1 MLKAFILAAGEG
13 SRFAPYSRLVEKSM
27 MPLGG
32 KPVVRIIAENMYY
45 QFAFD
50 KASLFICVL
59 KKHADAFRHEFR
71 DMPVN
76 IHPFDEPVGTLR
88 SFSFAASQYSMD
100 RDDDILLHYA
110 DTYTRINYNTMYQQF
125 RKSGKPAMIAIT
137 NNIHHDY
144 SEVMC
149 DTDTNEV
156 VKIHEKPLL
165 TWPTWTGIAI
175 FNYGHFLDSAF
186 RDSTFADF
194 GYDLLPKWASEHKL
208 SAYIMAE
215 PYYDVGN
222 PRAYESIRDTF
233 ATASTR

>member
-125 RKSGKPAMIAIT
+125 RKSGKPAMIAI
-137 NNIHHDY
+137 
-144 SEVMC
+144 
-149 DTDTNEV
+149 
-156 VKIHEKPLL
+156 
-165 TWPTWTGIAI
+165 